1 MLLPLLAVVDAAS
14 AGTGAPPVTVLHVI
28 ADDLGYQDLG
38 HFNGGKTVS
47 PQINARIEEGILLR
61 QYYTYKVCGPSRA
74 AIMTGRYPWAMGY
87 YDMEGQE
94 AVPLEYTMLP
104 EVLQRNGWST
114 HALGKWNLG
123 HLVKEYTPTF
133 RGFDTFFGYYAA
145 AIGDY
150 WWHGQS
156 LPGCDAVNPW
166 PWYCGGAKE
175 NCSAFYRTDMSNS
188 SGQGA
193 TYRGFR
199 GLT

>member
-1 MLLPLLAVVDAAS
+1 
-14 AGTGAPPVTVLHVI
+14 VTVLHVI

-47 PQINARIEEGILLR
+47 HQINARIEEGILLR

-74 AIMTGRYPWAMGY
+74 AIMTGRYPRAMGY

-133 RGFDTFFGYYAA
+133 REVVGVVFLLCYLYLAWTCCKTAK
-145 AIGDY
+145 
-150 WWHGQS
+150 
-156 LPGCDAVNPW
+156 
-166 PWYCGGAKE
+166 GAYLE
-175 NCSAFYRTDMSNS
+175 IS
-188 SGQGA
+188 STSKHKCNMLNEMQ
-193 TYRGFR
+193 YM
-199 GLT
+199 